1 MAHYR
6 FERRIATGQPVAGID
21 EAGRGPLAGPVS
33 AAAVILDPKNLPRG
47 LDDSKQLDHDTRER
61 LAGII
66 MTRAVAV
73 SVAFAS
79 VAEIDRI
86 NIRRATHLAMRRAAH
101 ALVVKPGWILVDG
114 NDCPEGLPCDAE
126 TIVDGDAKSMSI
138 AAASIMAKVMRDRLM
153 RRLALAHPLYGF
165 ERHFGYATPA
175 HRKALDAH
183 GPCILHRRS
192 FAPVRERQLLLE
204 LAE

>member
-6 FERRIATGQPVAGID
+6 FERRAASGRPVAGID
-21 EAGRGPLAGPVS
+21 EAGRGPLAGPVA

-47 LDDSKQLDHDTRER
+47 LDDSKQLDHETRER
-61 LAGII
+61 LADII

-79 VAEIDRI
+79 VVEIDRL
-86 NIRRATHLAMRRAAH
+86 NIRRATHLAMRRAAN

-114 NDCPEGLPCDAE
+114 NDCPDGLPCDAE
-126 TIVDGDAKSMSI
+126 TIVEGDAKSMSI

-153 RRLALAHPLYGF
+153 RRLALAYPYYGF
-165 ERHFGYATPA
+165 DRHFGYATPA
-175 HRKALDAH
+175 HRQALDTH

-192 FAPVRERQLLLE
+192 FAPIRDRQLALA